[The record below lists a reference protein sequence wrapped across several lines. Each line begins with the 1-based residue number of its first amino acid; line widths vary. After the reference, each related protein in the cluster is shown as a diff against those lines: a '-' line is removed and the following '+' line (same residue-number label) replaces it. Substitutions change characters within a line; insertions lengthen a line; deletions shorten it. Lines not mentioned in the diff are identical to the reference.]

1 MLLKR
6 IGIVLLLA
14 VMVFLPTQSAIV
26 GASEGASTNASATP
40 APTEKVYDVELTV
53 FCFDQCG
60 GCGVDSPGC
69 GDCQDITRYHG
80 IIKGQLGNR
89 LYDGTMLYRILNC
102 RLEANDRA
110 YDAFS
115 AAYAIPQEL
124 YGYLPVVFIGDE
136 TQGVY
141 LIGEPMMDY
150 VGEYLDR
157 YLTGEDVATIQA
169 DIDEARSRL
178 IAEETAN

>member
-1 MLLKR
+1 MLLP
-6 IGIVLLLA
+6 VE
-14 VMVFLPTQSAIV
+14 SAMV
-26 GASEGASTNASATP
+26 GASEGASTDATATP
-40 APTEKVYDVELTV
+40 APTERTYEVELTV

-69 GDCQDITRYHG
+69 GDCQDIVRYHA

-102 RLEANDRA
+102 RLEANDRS
-110 YDAFS
+110 YDAYS
-115 AAYAIPQEL
+115 AAYGIPQEL

-136 TQGVY
+136 THGIY
-141 LIGEPMMDY
+141 LVGEPMLDY

-157 YLTGEDVATIQA
+157 YLAGEDIATLQA
-169 DIDEARSRL
+169 EIDQVRAGLVTE
-178 IAEETAN
+178 

>member
-1 MLLKR
+1 MLLP
-6 IGIVLLLA
+6 VE
-14 VMVFLPTQSAIV
+14 SAMV
-26 GASEGASTNASATP
+26 GASEGASTDATATP
-40 APTEKVYDVELTV
+40 APTERTYEVELTV

-69 GDCQDITRYHG
+69 GDCQDIVRYHA

-102 RLEANDRA
+102 RLEANDRS
-110 YDAFS
+110 YDAYS
-115 AAYAIPQEL
+115 ATYGIPQEL

-136 TQGVY
+136 THGIY
-141 LIGEPMMDY
+141 LVGEPMLDY

-157 YLTGEDVATIQA
+157 YLAGEDIATLQA
-169 DIDEARSRL
+169 EIDQVRAGLVTE
-178 IAEETAN
+178 